1 MPRCHRVRPMLTPP
15 FSLVRCSWPRA
26 VEFEDRRW
34 TSEPEWSA
42 PWMPYAPRPRWQWVN
57 GELCWTIDWCQFFS
71 DGVPTCGGRPGQM
84 RGFHVIFELLV
95 AIDGDLVFWDD
106 DGSIIR
112 RDGRVVHADRGAHP
126 LQRHSLHVQP
136 GDRLQV
142 AQWQLR
148 GGWLWG
154 ARINRSRA
162 AALASQP
169 DHLLATYLLRVSQ
182 RLQCPNGPALK
193 VFTHG
198 RSPLRLAV
206 AIYSC
211 ILNGYAPAGVYLFGE
226 HQWRPQD
233 HVLIARLLSFAKIV
247 PTGDLLGRVRAL
259 GQPALAQR
267 AVQHWYILKACVSLF
282 SAPAESC
289 CMDDDVFALGSFD
302 DALTAFTAHNLVFA
316 PDIDNGD
323 NYRATWP
330 HLIGD
335 ERPLPTARFNAGL
348 YWMRVDDDPRV
359 MAAAAAP
366 VLPTTFHHWEQGL
379 IAGLYSRKSS
389 FELPS
394 RRYFYPA
401 FDGLPGG
408 TLGYDYAN
416 NPCQFAS
423 IHFGATQEKPT
434 DADAAMLLDE
444 LLADRT
450 EATASDTASRPPS
463 T

>member
-1 MPRCHRVRPMLTPP
+1 
-15 FSLVRCSWPRA
+15 
-26 VEFEDRRW
+26 
-34 TSEPEWSA
+34 
-42 PWMPYAPRPRWQWVN
+42 
-57 GELCWTIDWCQFFS
+57 
-71 DGVPTCGGRPGQM
+71 M

-95 AIDGDLVFWDD
+95 AIDGELVFWDD

-112 RDGRVVHADRGAHP
+112 RDGRVVHADRSAHP
-126 LQRHSLHVQP
+126 LQCHSLHVQA

-142 AQWQLR
+142 AQWQKR

-154 ARINRSRA
+154 ARITRSAA
-162 AALASQP
+162 AALAGQP
-169 DHLLATYLLRVSQ
+169 ANLLATYLPRVTLRL
-182 RLQCPNGPALK
+182 RNPNGPVLK

-198 RSPLRLAV
+198 RSPLRLA
-206 AIYSC
+206 ASTYSC
-211 ILNGYAPAGVYLFGE
+211 ILNGYAPKDVYLFGE

-233 HVLIARLLSFAKIV
+233 HASIVRLLPFAKIV
-247 PTGDLLGRVRAL
+247 PTRDLLGHVRAL

-267 AVQHWYILKACVSLF
+267 AAQHWYILKACVSLF

-302 DALTAFTAHNLVFA
+302 DALTAFTAHDLVFA
-316 PDIDNGD
+316 PDKDNGD

-330 HLIGD
+330 HLISDG
-335 ERPLPTARFNAGL
+335 RTLPTARFNAGL
-348 YWMRVDDDPRV
+348 YWVRVDDDPRA

-366 VLPTTFHHWEQGL
+366 VPPTTFHHWEQGL
-379 IAGLYSRKSS
+379 IAGLYSRKPS

-394 RRYFYPA
+394 GRYFYPA

-423 IHFGATQEKPT
+423 VHFGAMQEKPT
-434 DADAAMLLDE
+434 DAVAAVLLDE
-444 LLADRT
+444 LLADR
-450 EATASDTASRPPS
+450 RPPG